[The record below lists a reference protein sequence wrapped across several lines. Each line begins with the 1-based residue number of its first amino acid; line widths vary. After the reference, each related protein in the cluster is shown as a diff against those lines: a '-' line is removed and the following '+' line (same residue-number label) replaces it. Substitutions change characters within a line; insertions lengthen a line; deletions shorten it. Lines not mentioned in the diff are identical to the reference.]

1 MDQSSQ
7 LREKGNN
14 PADESINFN
23 DFLTSLWHSR
33 RVILGVTI
41 LSAAIGAATVYAF
54 PKYRSEGFFQ
64 FGGPIPVT
72 VQKNIKDPEPNPG
85 ISLANYKR
93 YAAAFNTSGRF
104 VEFSE
109 KNKTLDAKD
118 FEKMRRAFSAREGIS
133 QMIEP
138 VFPFTKLDAKELAG
152 EVKDGNNNVI
162 GLRIS
167 AVNDTPDGAQRMFAL
182 MGRYAID
189 TIIYLIYS
197 DNLRFK
203 QTEIT
208 TKITKLDNDIIKEK
222 EGLEKFKR
230 KGSDLKQIVNRYP
243 EPASQASR
251 QIVTINDDN
260 ARYLSP
266 VTQLMTSEVEI
277 SEATEAILQAKT
289 EQSKNTLL
297 LEYYKKAKD
306 LINSTSS
313 GEEVLRGLEP
323 LKIEVFKNKNMDD
336 EVIKQVYNSITI
348 DNQNA
353 LNIYLEKS
361 RFIAGPSLPENRA
374 DRLSQVVGKAALFGL
389 LLSLIFV
396 IGRNWWRENN
406 LSLLK

>member
-1 MDQSSQ
+1 M
-7 LREKGNN
+7 
-14 PADESINFN
+14 
-23 DFLTSLWHSR
+23 
-33 RVILGVTI
+33 V
-41 LSAAIGAATVYAF
+41 
-54 PKYRSEGFFQ
+54 
-64 FGGPIPVT
+64 
-72 VQKNIKDPEPNPG
+72 
-85 ISLANYKR
+85 
-93 YAAAFNTSGRF
+93 
-104 VEFSE
+104 
-109 KNKTLDAKD
+109 
-118 FEKMRRAFSAREGIS
+118 
-133 QMIEP
+133 
-138 VFPFTKLDAKELAG
+138 
-152 EVKDGNNNVI
+152 
-162 GLRIS
+162 
-167 AVNDTPDGAQRMFAL
+167 AL

-243 EPASQASR
+243 DPASQASR

-277 SEATEAILQAKT
+277 SEANEAILQAKT

>member
-41 LSAAIGAATVYAF
+41 LSAAIGASTVYAF

-85 ISLANYKR
+85 ISLVNYKR

-167 AVNDTPDGAQRMFAL
+167 AVNDTPDGAQRMVAL

-277 SEATEAILQAKT
+277 SEANEAILQAKT

-336 EVIKQVYNSITI
+336 EVIRQVYNSITI

-374 DRLSQVVGKAALFGL
+374 NRLSQVVGKAALFGL